1 MGLAFTE
8 IRGVY
13 INILKSNKFE
23 KERENKREKEREG
36 EASEERRER
45 ERGTYFQSHPST
57 TNTHIRQSKM

>member
-23 KERENKREKEREG
+23 KERKNEREREG